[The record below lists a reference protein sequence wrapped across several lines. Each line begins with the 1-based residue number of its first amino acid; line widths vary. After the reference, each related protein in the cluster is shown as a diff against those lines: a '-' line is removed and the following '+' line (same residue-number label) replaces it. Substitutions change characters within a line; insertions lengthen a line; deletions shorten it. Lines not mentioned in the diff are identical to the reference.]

1 VSRRPT
7 PERTGPGPHDT
18 VSDRRLTPDARPAPP
33 SYGRMIQLPTDVSRQ
48 TLALPNRATGALF
61 SYRLTSEVR
70 RSPCPTE
77 LQAHEE
83 PEGLRVG
90 HHMLMVKAGM
100 YPARIRVGTGVGGAP
115 SRTLAVLLVAGLTAA
130 CATGVTPTTDP
141 STTTSPSDSGLFPD
155 PGARAEHVELHAVDD
170 TRMVLAWATVGL
182 FTVGRW

>member
-1 VSRRPT
+1 
-7 PERTGPGPHDT
+7 
-18 VSDRRLTPDARPAPP
+18 P
-33 SYGRMIQLPTDVSRQ
+33 SYGRIIQLPTDVSRQ

-90 HHMLMVKAGM
+90 HHILMVKAGM

-115 SRTLAVLLVAGLTAA
+115 FPTVVKPRTLAVLLVAGANG
-130 CATGVTPTTDP
+130 GV
-141 STTTSPSDSGLFPD
+141 
-155 PGARAEHVELHAVDD
+155 RRRRHAHH
-170 TRMVLAWATVGL
+170 
-182 FTVGRW
+182 